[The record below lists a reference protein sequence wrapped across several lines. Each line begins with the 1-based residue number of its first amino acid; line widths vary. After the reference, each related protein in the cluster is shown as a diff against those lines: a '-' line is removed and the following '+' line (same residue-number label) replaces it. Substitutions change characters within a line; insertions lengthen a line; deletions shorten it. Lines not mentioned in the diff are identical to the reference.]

1 MLFLLRSV
9 FWLSIVFASVSWPSD
24 PIASVMAKARAARGV
39 QDSLGQTIGMAQ
51 AGAEK
56 AWSRDS
62 APAAMTRPRQIRR
75 LLIRRPPRIKY
86 NKANPKTEIR
96 RRA

>member
-1 MLFLLRSV
+1 MLFLLLSV

-39 QDSLGQTIGMAQ
+39 QDSLGQTIDMAQ

-56 AWSRDS
+56 ACLR
-62 APAAMTRPRQIRR
+62 APAAHLSRMVAGQRSGGNDKT
-75 LLIRRPPRIKY
+75 PP
-86 NKANPKTEIR
+86 NSPFVDPSAAAN
-96 RRA
+96 